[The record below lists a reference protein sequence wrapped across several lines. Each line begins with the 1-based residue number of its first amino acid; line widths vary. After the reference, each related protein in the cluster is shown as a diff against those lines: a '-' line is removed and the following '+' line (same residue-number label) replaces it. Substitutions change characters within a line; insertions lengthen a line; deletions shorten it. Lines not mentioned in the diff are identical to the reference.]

1 MGINRSKFK
10 NQIRASRNRKSM
22 ISSNATTW
30 IQQRFLFYF
39 VLFLFLMTT
48 PRNVGFISRRQ
59 RRIRGCGTI
68 RNFFFPTPVSFYLL
82 FVCLRYFRFRR
93 FDQLFF
99 KPPAIYFGSWACFF
113 PPPFDGNSV
122 PGVRLKFPG
131 FSSQVCAVSKTIHLA
146 NRFPSTLVQWRL
158 MGINTFDPTPNLSHN
173 EFHFLLAKVLSK
185 KIRFN
190 LVPPSSPER
199 CRETFPC
206 CVFLPLW
213 PSFDQRSWRVS
224 FLITISRKRRW

>member
-39 VLFLFLMTT
+39 AF
-48 PRNVGFISRRQ
+48 FISDDDSPERRFHLPAPTTYS
-59 RRIRGCGTI
+59 RM
-68 RNFFFPTPVSFYLL
+68 RNYTQFFFPTPVSFYLL

-99 KPPAIYFGSWACFF
+99 KPHAIYFGSWACFF

-158 MGINTFDPTPNLSHN
+158 MGINTS
-173 EFHFLLAKVLSK
+173 
-185 KIRFN
+185 IRHQT
-190 LVPPSSPER
+190 
-199 CRETFPC
+199 C
-206 CVFLPLW
+206 
-213 PSFDQRSWRVS
+213 
-224 FLITISRKRRW
+224 LITSFIFFWRKFSRRGRFVSI